1 VVGCWHILLPVESYS
16 YLYHSQSHSYSYWLV
31 LLHIV
36 AGASHHVYLLQTHA
50 TTATGAL
57 AGRDQRERERET
69 ISFSLMHAWILDS
82 GRESID
88 ELMSNEEAPKFG
100 E

>member
-1 VVGCWHILLPVESYS
+1 VHHITSICYKLT
-16 YLYHSQSHSYSYWLV
+16 Q
-31 LLHIV
+31 
-36 AGASHHVYLLQTHA
+36 LQQPEHWQAET
-50 TTATGAL
+50 
-57 AGRDQRERERET
+57 RERERET
-69 ISFSLMHAWILDS
+69 ISLSLMHAWILDS